1 MLRCLAA
8 TRSEPDV
15 TNFTRLPT
23 WADKEHVHA
32 VVETPRGSR
41 CKLEFD
47 PKLKVFTLSKP
58 LLAGLTYPY
67 DWGFVPSTKAEDGD
81 PLDVLIIHDAATYPG
96 LVLRCKPIGVLRILQ
111 TSKGKSERNDRVF
124 ALPDRA
130 PFEGDLQDIRH
141 LPVRAVNELEK
152 FFEAT
157 DALEDKKITF
167 LGWKGPSEA
176 INTIRKHSR

>member
-1 MLRCLAA
+1 MTNLA
-8 TRSEPDV
+8 
-15 TNFTRLPT
+15 RLPT
-23 WADKEHVHA
+23 WADKQHIHA

-67 DWGFVPSTKAEDGD
+67 DWRFVPSTQAEDGD

-96 LVLRCKPIGVLRILQ
+96 LVLRCKPIGVLCVLQ
-111 TSKGKSERNDRVF
+111 TGKGKSERNDRVF
-124 ALPDRA
+124 ALPNRA

-141 LPVRAVNELEK
+141 LPARAVNELEK

-157 DALEDKKITF
+157 DALEDKKIMF

-176 INTIRKHSR
+176 INTIKKHSRQARSQ

>member
-1 MLRCLAA
+1 
-8 TRSEPDV
+8 V
-15 TNFTRLPT
+15 TNFARLPT

-81 PLDVLIIHDAATYPG
+81 PLDVLIIIHDAATYPG
-96 LVLRCKPIGVLRILQ
+96 LVLRCKPIGVLYVLQ
-111 TSKGKSERNDRVF
+111 TSDGERERNDRVF
-124 ALPDRA
+124 TLPDRA

-141 LPVRAVNELEK
+141 LRARAVDELEK

-157 DALEDKKITF
+157 NALEDKKIKF

-176 INTIRKHSR
+176 IKTIKKHSR

>member
-1 MLRCLAA
+1 M
-8 TRSEPDV
+8 
-15 TNFTRLPT
+15 TNFARLPT

-96 LVLRCKPIGVLRILQ
+96 LVLRCKPIGVLRVLQ

-130 PFEGDLQDIRH
+130 PCEGDLQDIRH
-141 LPVRAVNELEK
+141 LPAR
-152 FFEAT
+152 
-157 DALEDKKITF
+157 
-167 LGWKGPSEA
+167 
-176 INTIRKHSR
+176 